1 MRTDRKPRRGSI
13 RADLTL
19 RQSAGISHRLR
30 CHIASKRAQ
39 SGETD
44 AWKPTKIRDAAIW
57 FGLAISAALAFFFL

>member
-1 MRTDRKPRRGSI
+1 
-13 RADLTL
+13 L